1 MIGQTNSGGTRI
13 MDRKCILYALLL
25 YLGATM
31 VGLGVAYTGGIF
43 ANKASATTTSTPYS
57 LTLVETMNVWNKT
70 APAQPSFYVL
80 GTSGL
85 TSAATLTLPMHRMI
99 QLTIISYDTPTPGST
114 GDMGIVTGTVGGNM
128 NLMNGTTAT
137 MGNMEW
143 RQNVTSVP
151 AAALAHTF
159 TVPQLNINI
168 PVVGGSTVI
177 AYLYFDKAGTYVW
190 ICLTPC
196 GFGAK
201 GDQGAMSTSGWMEGQ
216 LIVQ

>member
-1 MIGQTNSGGTRI
+1 MIGQTSSGGTRRF
-13 MDRKCILYALLL
+13 DRTCVLYALLL

-31 VGLGVAYTGGIF
+31 VGLGVVYTGSIF
-43 ANKASATTTSTPYS
+43 ANKVSATTSTPYS
-57 LTLVETMNVWNKT
+57 LTMVETMNVWNQT

-85 TSAATLTLPMHRMI
+85 TSSASINLPLHRTI
-99 QLTIISYDTPTPGST
+99 QLTIVSYDTPTPGST
-114 GDMGIVTGTVGGNM
+114 NDMGMVTGTVGGSV
-128 NLMNGTTAT
+128 NLMNGTIAT

-151 AAALAHTF
+151 GAALAHTF
-159 TVPQLNINI
+159 TIPQLNINI

-177 AYLYFDKAGTYVW
+177 AYLYFDKAGTYTW

-201 GDQGAMSTSGWMEGQ
+201 GDQGAMSTSGWMAGQ
-216 LIVQ
+216 ITVQ